1 MEILLQLHHKA
12 HIMVEDSQVQALQ
25 LQLKA
30 TIMEEVRQ
38 VLIQQAVVTQAH
50 PKDLQV
56 AL

>member
-1 MEILLQLHHKA
+1 MVIQHKA
-12 HIMVEDSQVQALQ
+12 HTMVEDNQVQAHQ

-30 TIMEEVRQ
+30 AIMEEVRQ